1 MQSYINISDLAIK
14 GIFFA
19 LFYRKI
25 WSYQKK
31 AVPLHSLSNGNTQ
44 NHLNGKHPRSS
55 WLQGKSRGIEHPNDA
70 DYRSMC
76 EIAEREIQ

>member
-25 WSYQKK
+25 WSYKKK
-31 AVPLHSLSNGNTQ
+31 AVPLQPISGFSSSAGRA
-44 NHLNGKHPRSS
+44 HPF
-55 WLQGKSRGIEHPNDA
+55 
-70 DYRSMC
+70 
-76 EIAEREIQ
+76 